1 MMAIFM
7 EHTTSPFEEYDE
19 HDRAKWR
26 NGADAFRRFWQ
37 SASRLAITHYS
48 NVGELQALFL
58 GEKPALIDNSLA
70 AHHQRTLEQM
80 GYVFEGD
87 YVYEP
92 TLVARVLQEHSE
104 TFKGYE
110 NSAALMKALGKAKNQ
125 DMITERGLVLGYPLT
140 AVEAFVAYERIT
152 HECTHT
158 KAEIMK
164 AILDEW
170 ESSRHADV
178 PRIVTMIL
186 SNARRLGLTP
196 DDAQTLQKVGLT
208 KKIADI
214 YGFSWSDNGG
224 TSPES
229 LAKQRRLTA
238 AFEQSGMT
246 AIVKDYMDGAFP
258 FMYKSSLRSLVE

>member
-1 MMAIFM
+1 M
-7 EHTTSPFEEYDE
+7 EHSTSSLPHTKYDA
-19 HDRAKWR
+19 HDLARWR

-48 NVGELQALFL
+48 HVGTLPALFL
-58 GEKPALIDNSLA
+58 GEKPACLDNPLA
-70 AHHQRTLEQM
+70 LHHQLDLEQI

-87 YVYEP
+87 YVYDP
-92 TLVARVLQEHSE
+92 SLVARVMQEYSE
-104 TFKGYE
+104 NFKGYE

-140 AVEAFVAYERIT
+140 AVEAFVAYDRIL

-158 KAEIMK
+158 KAAIMET
-164 AILDEW
+164 ILEEW
-170 ESSRHADV
+170 ASSRHADV
-178 PRIVTMIL
+178 PNLVTMIL
-186 SNARRLGLTP
+186 SNTGRLGLTP
-196 DDAQTLQKVGLT
+196 DDAQTLQRVGLT

-229 LAKQRRLTA
+229 LAQQRRLKT

-246 AIVKDYMDGAFP
+246 AIVKIRMDGAFP
-258 FMYKSSLRSLVE
+258 FMYTSSLKETKERS